1 LVLEFDI
8 GYMVARAK
16 DEKGAQGIK
25 RQRKYQ
31 VGIDIG
37 GTFTDVVIL
46 DSDSGRVSVGKRLTS
61 SESPARAVIE
71 VMGEM
76 LGRDDIAAREVH
88 KAIHGTTLAAN
99 VIIERKGAATGLLT
113 TRGFRDALEIA
124 RETRYDIYDI
134 FLELPKPLCPRRWRL
149 EVTERLD
156 NHGEVLIPLAP
167 KEAERAVDALLAL
180 GVESAAICLLHSFR
194 NPVHERMLRDLIL
207 AKHPGFPVS
216 VSSEVVP
223 EVREYERTSTTVANA
238 YIMPAIRQYIQELER
253 GVKEL
258 GLGGP
263 LYIMLSTGG
272 VTTPQT
278 AADHPIRL
286 LESGPAAG
294 ALAAAW
300 AGKQMGQLSLISFDM
315 GGTTAKTCIIENG
328 DPVRVNEFE
337 AGRVYR
343 FKKGSGLPIKIP
355 VIEMIEIG
363 AGGGSVAAVG
373 PLGLLKVGPESAG
386 ADPGPA
392 CYARGG
398 QEPTVT
404 DADLI
409 LGYLDPDF
417 FLGGEIR
424 LHPELGLE
432 AMEGRLSRPLNLPIE
447 RAAWGVHEVVNEN
460 MANAARIHAVE
471 KGLDP
476 QRFSL
481 VAFGGAGPVHAYQ
494 VAEKLRLKTIIVPP
508 GAGVC
513 SAFGFLLAPMAFDLS
528 RSYVERLDELQWE
541 RLNSI
546 YAEME
551 AKGCELLLDAGV
563 PREDM
568 EFIRSADMRYVGQG
582 FEISLS
588 LPGGQFNHKSL
599 ENFRLTFE
607 EEYRGLYQRLCPDI
621 PIEGVNWRL
630 TATGPRPEIEMGIWW
645 SPGMN
650 LSKALKGHRRAY
662 LPAAGSFTEVPVYDR
677 YHLPVGAEI
686 EGPAIVEERES
697 TLVMNGPGLA
707 RVDEFGNVVIR
718 LR

>member
-1 LVLEFDI
+1 
-8 GYMVARAK
+8 
-16 DEKGAQGIK
+16 
-25 RQRKYQ
+25 

-61 SESPARAVIE
+61 SGSPARAVIE
-71 VMGEM
+71 VMREM
-76 LGRDDIAAREVH
+76 LERDNIAGHEVD
-88 KAIHGTTLAAN
+88 KAIHGTTLVAN

-113 TRGFRDALEIA
+113 TRGFRDALEIG
-124 RETRYDIYDI
+124 REMRYDIYDI

-149 EVTERLD
+149 EITERLD
-156 NHGEVLIPLAP
+156 NQGEVVVPLIPE
-167 KEAERAVDALLAL
+167 EAERAVDELLAL

-194 NPVHERMLRDLIL
+194 NPTHERTLRELIL
-207 AKHPGFPVS
+207 ARRPGFPVCI
-216 VSSEVVP
+216 SSEVVP

-238 YIMPAIRQYIQELER
+238 YTMPVARHYLEELER
-253 GVKEL
+253 GVTEL
-258 GLGGP
+258 GLGGR
-263 LYIMLSTGG
+263 LYVMLSTGG
-272 VTTPQT
+272 ITTPQT
-278 AADHPIRL
+278 ATEHPIRL

-300 AGKQMGQLSLISFDM
+300 TGKQIGQLNVISFDM
-315 GGTTAKTCIIENG
+315 GGTTAKTCIIEGGN
-328 DPVRVNEFE
+328 PVRVNEFE

-343 FKKGSGLPIKIP
+343 FKKGSGLPIKVP

-363 AGGGSVAAVG
+363 AGGGSIAKVG

-392 CYARGG
+392 CYGQGG
-398 QEPTVT
+398 MEPTVT

-409 LGYLDPDF
+409 LGYLDADF

-424 LHPELGLE
+424 LNPELAETALAE
-432 AMEGRLSRPLNLPIE
+432 EVARPLNLTVE

-494 VAEKLRLKTIIVPP
+494 VAEKLRLETIIVPP

-513 SAFGFLLAPMAFDLS
+513 SAFGFLLAPMSFDLS
-528 RSYVERLDELQWE
+528 RSYVARLDELLWD

-551 AKGCELLLDAGV
+551 TKGRELLRDAGV
-563 PREDM
+563 ALEDM
-568 EFIRSADMRYVGQG
+568 QFIRSADMRYVGQG
-582 FEISLS
+582 FEIGLS
-588 LPGGQFNHKSL
+588 LPGGEFNHGSL
-599 ENFRLTFE
+599 EDFRCTFE
-607 EEYRGLYQRLCPDI
+607 KEYRGIYQRLCPDI

-630 TATGPRPEIEMGIWW
+630 TATGPRPEIEVGRWW
-645 SPGMN
+645 STGVT
-650 LSKALKGHRRAY
+650 LSDALKGERLAY
-662 LPAAGSFTEVPVYDR
+662 VPGVGGYVTVPVYDR
-677 YHLPVGAEI
+677 YRLPVGADI
-686 EGPAIVEERES
+686 EGPTIVEERES
-697 TLVMNGPGLA
+697 TLVINGPGRA
-707 RVDEFGNVVIR
+707 RVDEFGNMVIR